1 MCELRE
7 VFIVSA
13 ARTAIGSFLGTLKD
27 FTAPELGGIAI
38 KEALIR
44 ANCRP
49 GDVDEVIMGNV
60 VQAGIGQAP
69 AKQAAVK
76 GGIPYS
82 VSCFAVNKVCGSAL
96 KAVALAAQAIKLE
109 EKEIVVAGGMESMS
123 KAPHLLWGLREGV
136 KFGDAQIKDSMIL
149 DGLWCAFDNVHMGIT
164 GEVVAEKFGATREEQ
179 DKYALSSHQK
189 AAHAIEKG
197 YFKDEIVPVTVPQ
210 KKGDPVIFAV
220 DEGPRR
226 DTALE
231 KLAKLRP
238 AFKKDGTVT
247 AGNAS
252 SLNDGGAAVVVASA
266 EGIKSKGLHEPLAR
280 ILGTATNGVEPSM
293 VMYAPKGAIEKVLA
307 NVGWKIKDVDLF
319 EINEAFSAQLV
330 ALIKELGLDR
340 EKVNVHGGAVA
351 LGHPIGATGAR
362 ILTTLI
368 YALKHRGLK
377 KGIASLCLGGGDAVA
392 MAIEIVS

>member
-1 MCELRE
+1 MCEKRD

-13 ARTAIGSFLGTLKD
+13 ARTPIGVFLGALKD

-38 KEALIR
+38 REALR
-44 ANCRP
+44 RGNVP
-49 GDVDEVIMGNV
+49 GEAVDEVIMGNV
-60 VQAGIGQAP
+60 VSAGIGQAP

-76 GGIPYS
+76 AGIPYT

-96 KAVALAAQAIKLE
+96 KAVALAAQVIQLE
-109 EKEIVVAGGMESMS
+109 EKEVVVAGGMESMS
-123 KAPHLLWGLREGV
+123 RAPYLVWGLREGV
-136 KFGDAQIKDSMIL
+136 KFGDVQMKDAMIL
-149 DGLWCAFDNVHMGIT
+149 DGLWCAFDNVHMGNT
-164 GEVVAEKFGATREEQ
+164 GEVIAEKFGASREEQ
-179 DKYALSSHQK
+179 DQYALSSHQK
-189 AAHAIEKG
+189 AINAIDKG
-197 YFKDEIVPVTVPQ
+197 YFHEEIVPVTIPQ
-210 KKGDPVIFAV
+210 KKGEPILFAV

-226 DTALE
+226 DTTLE

-238 AFKKDGTVT
+238 VFKKDGTVT

-252 SLNDGGAAVVVASA
+252 TLNDGAAAVVVASEQA
-266 EGIKSKGLHEPLAR
+266 IKDRGLNPPLAR

-293 VMYAPKGAIEKVLA
+293 VMYAPKGAIEKLLA
-307 NVGWKIKDVDLF
+307 NIGWKIEEVDLF

-330 ALIKELGLDR
+330 VLLKELKLDR

-362 ILTTLI
+362 ILTTLV

-377 KGIASLCLGGGDAVA
+377 KGVASLCLGGGDAVA
-392 MAIEIVS
+392 MAIEMV

>member
-1 MCELRE
+1 MCEKRD

-13 ARTAIGSFLGTLKD
+13 ARTPIGTFLGALKD
-27 FTAPELGGIAI
+27 FTAADLGGVVIR
-38 KEALIR
+38 EALRR
-44 ANCRP
+44 ANLR
-49 GDVDEVIMGNV
+49 GEDVDEVIMGSV
-60 VQAGIGQAP
+60 VSAGIGQAP

-96 KAVALAAQAIKLE
+96 KAVALAAQAIQVE
-109 EKEIVVAGGMESMS
+109 EKEVVVAGGMESMS
-123 KAPHLLWGLREGV
+123 RAPHLVWGMREGV
-136 KFGDAQIKDSMIL
+136 KFGDVQVKDAMIL
-149 DGLWCAFDNVHMGIT
+149 DGLWCAFDNVHMGMT

-179 DKYALSSHQK
+179 DQYALSSQQK
-189 AAHAIEKG
+189 AIHAIEKG
-197 YFKDEIVPVTVPQ
+197 YFNDEIVPITIPQ
-210 KKGDPVIFAV
+210 KKGDPVVFAV

-226 DTALE
+226 DTTLE
-231 KLAKLRP
+231 KLSKLRP

-252 SLNDGGAAVVVASA
+252 TLNDGAAAVVVASEEA
-266 EGIKSKGLHEPLAR
+266 IKNRGLNPAMAR
-280 ILGTATNGVEPSM
+280 ILGSATNGVEPSM
-293 VMYAPKGAIEKVLA
+293 VMYAPKGAIEKLLA
-307 NVGWKIKDVDLF
+307 NVGWKIEEVDLF

-330 ALIKELGLDR
+330 VLLKELKLDR

-362 ILTTLI
+362 ILATLV

-377 KGIASLCLGGGDAVA
+377 KGIAALCLGGGDAVA
-392 MAIEIVS
+392 MAVEIV

>member
-1 MCELRE
+1 MCETRD
-7 VFIVSA
+7 VFIVGA
-13 ARTAIGSFLGTLKD
+13 ARTAIGVFLGSLKD
-27 FTAPELGGIAI
+27 FTAPELGGFAIREAI
-38 KEALIR
+38 KR
-44 ANCRP
+44 ANLK
-49 GDVDEVIMGNV
+49 GEDVDEVIMGNV

-76 GGIPYS
+76 GGIPYT

-96 KAVALAAQAIKLE
+96 KAVALGAQAIQLE

-123 KAPHLLWGLREGV
+123 KAPHVVWGLREGV
-136 KFGDAQIKDSMIL
+136 KFGDVQIKDSMIL

-179 DKYALSSHQK
+179 DQYAFSSHQK
-189 AAHAIEKG
+189 AVHAIEKG
-197 YFKDEIVPVTVPQ
+197 YLKDEIVPVSVPQ
-210 KKGDPVIFAV
+210 RKGDPVIFAV

-252 SLNDGGAAVVVASA
+252 SLNDGAAAVVVASA
-266 EGIKSKGLHEPLAR
+266 DAIKTKGLTPPLAR
-280 ILGTATNGVEPSM
+280 ILGTTTNGVEPSM
-293 VMYAPKGAIEKVLA
+293 VMYAPKGAIEKLLA
-307 NVGWKIKDVDLF
+307 NVGWKIQDVELF
-319 EINEAFSAQLV
+319 EINEAFSSQLV
-330 ALIKELGLDR
+330 VLIKELKLDR

-368 YALKHRGLK
+368 YALRHRGLK
-377 KGIASLCLGGGDAVA
+377 KGVAALCLGGGDAVA
-392 MAIEIVS
+392 MAVEMV